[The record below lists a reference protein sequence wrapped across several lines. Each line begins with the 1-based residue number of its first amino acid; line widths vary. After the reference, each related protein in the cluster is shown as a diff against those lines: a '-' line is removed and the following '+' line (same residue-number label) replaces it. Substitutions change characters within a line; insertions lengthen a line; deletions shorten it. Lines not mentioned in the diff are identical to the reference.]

1 MLSYN
6 SVALLLGIIRDA
18 RHGLVDVPSRPRS
31 RLMNA
36 YSGTKLATA
45 RIRLR
50 SLSAD
55 GVQWVLQEHLP
66 GHVGLFLGF
75 DTHASG
81 GTFHLYTTQHYAIV
95 SYTPLPPWR
104 PIISLKN

>member
-1 MLSYN
+1 MG
-6 SVALLLGIIRDA
+6 SVSLFFGGVRRNVFDVRDA
-18 RHGLVDVPSRPRS
+18 RHDLADVPSRPRS

-36 YSGTKLATA
+36 CSGTKLATA

-66 GHVGLFLGF
+66 GHVGLYVGF

-81 GTFHLYTTQHYAIV
+81 GTL
-95 SYTPLPPWR
+95 LPSR
-104 PIISLKN
+104 PSVL

>member
-1 MLSYN
+1 M
-6 SVALLLGIIRDA
+6 GIRDA
-18 RHGLVDVPSRPRS
+18 RHGLADVPSRPRS

-66 GHVGLFLGF
+66 GHGGLCVGS
-75 DTHASG
+75 DTYASD
-81 GTFHLYTTQHYAIV
+81 IV
-95 SYTPLPPWR
+95 YFRHKPR
-104 PIISLKN
+104 

>member
-1 MLSYN
+1 MYAFFD
-6 SVALLLGIIRDA
+6 VKDA
-18 RHGLVDVPSRPRS
+18 RQGGVDVPKRPRS

-66 GHVGLFLGF
+66 LPVELCIGF
-75 DTHASG
+75 DTYASG
-81 GTFHLYTTQHYAIV
+81 GTLTLICFTQYYAIMFYILSV
-95 SYTPLPPWR
+95 AV
-104 PIISLKN
+104 ISQGGKAVGS

>member
-1 MLSYN
+1 MYFLFYT
-6 SVALLLGIIRDA
+6 RDA
-18 RHGLVDVPSRPRS
+18 RHGLADVPKRPRS

-66 GHVGLFLGF
+66 GHVELCVGS
-75 DTHASG
+75 DTYASG
-81 GTFHLYTTQHYAIV
+81 GTLHLYTTHNIM
-95 SYTPLPPWR
+95 
-104 PIISLKN
+104 

>member
-1 MLSYN
+1 MG
-6 SVALLLGIIRDA
+6 SVSLFFWGVRRNVFDVRDA
-18 RHGLVDVPSRPRS
+18 RHDLADVPSRPRS
-31 RLMNA
+31 RLMDA

-66 GHVGLFLGF
+66 GHVGLCVGS
-75 DTHASG
+75 DTYASD
-81 GTFHLYTTQHYAIV
+81 IV
-95 SYTPLPPWR
+95 YFRHKPR
-104 PIISLKN
+104 

>member
-1 MLSYN
+1 
-6 SVALLLGIIRDA
+6 
-18 RHGLVDVPSRPRS
+18 
-31 RLMNA
+31 MNA

-55 GVQWVLQEHLP
+55 GAQWVLQEHLP

-81 GTFHLYTTQHYAIV
+81 KTLHLYIHTILCDSVLYPVAGHSQPGREGSRFLQDPLDAIG
-95 SYTPLPPWR
+95 T
-104 PIISLKN
+104 